1 MENKGTVAV
10 ISMVRNDTF
19 FADKWIE
26 YYGTQFGFKNLYLFI
41 DGLDQDLPK
50 KVNKINYFQK
60 PHKSQKRAAGDR
72 NRARMI
78 SNFAKKLFSDYQ
90 VVLAMDIDEFLV
102 LDPIK
107 KISYTKISAQKERK
121 RHTDIFSPSQILRV

>member
-1 MENKGTVAV
+1 MENKGEIAV

-26 YYGTQFGFKNLYLFI
+26 YYGIQFGFKNLYLFI
-41 DGLDQDLPK
+41 DGLDQDIPAK
-50 KVNKINYFQK
+50 ANKINYFQK
-60 PHKSQKRAAGDR
+60 PHQLQKRAAGDR

-107 KISYTKISAQKERK
+107 KFSLKEYLLQ
-121 RHTDIFSPSQILRV
+121 DFSTSS